1 MGSGSAEYAGRQ
13 RDTRVAT
20 NIVFAIVIPVAIMF
34 LLCCYR
40 GFDHAQK
47 EVTSPSRLVAAI
59 PTAQEK
65 DFWEP
70 ARKAR
75 LIEFPLPHRAELPKW
90 PTRAS

>member
-1 MGSGSAEYAGRQ
+1 M
-13 RDTRVAT
+13 AT
-20 NIVFAIVIPVAIMF
+20 NIVFAIVIPVAIVF

-47 EVTSPSRLVAAI
+47 RLTSTARWVAAM
-59 PTAQEK
+59 PTAEAK
-65 DFWEP
+65 DFWET

-75 LIEFPLPHRAELPKW
+75 LIEFPLPHRAESPKW